1 MYVQHLLSSLTV
13 TQTHDFFLFVLFAT
27 FLWSIYPSIQIT
39 FMRPVR
45 GNPNQSFSPCL
56 PKVFGWLTVFRGSAT
71 SLDYSLSLISHSG
84 QTALVLANNA
94 ACLLTLHIIQPFERT
109 MKIYETSLQV
119 LKKFLLSVTYGIVPC
134 ELADIHLF
142 LNYKNGSFIWF
153 NLNLSVTPLHFC
165 RKTLE
170 NMSAN
175 GIY

>member
-27 FLWSIYPSIQIT
+27 FLWSIYPLIQIT

-45 GNPNQSFSPCL
+45 GNPNQCFSPCL
-56 PKVFGWLTVFRGSAT
+56 AKVFGWFTVFRGSAT

-84 QTALVLANNA
+84 QTSLVLANNA

-119 LKKFLLSVTYGIVPC
+119 LKKFLLSITYGVVPC

-153 NLNLSVTPLHFC
+153 NLKLISDTFAFLQKNP
-165 RKTLE
+165 
-170 NMSAN
+170 
-175 GIY
+175 